1 MISVKYYLKDKRAS
15 RKSSIRASVCF
26 QGKRLVFSVG
36 ASYNPVNWDYEM
48 GRPKKIKGDERFAAV
63 TSKLKELEVKI
74 HKSYNELSDY
84 GLLPV
89 KPNKLL
95 SKIFDTSTKDKPIK
109 KEKPAL
115 TLAQFIHT
123 FIRDCETGKRL
134 TNKRLKMEYDT
145 IKTFITTKNHFQKF
159 EESYKKPIYLKDFN
173 QAVHDDFVDYLEIE
187 LDHSRNSSSKHI
199 TNIRQVLLYAIKL
212 NEYSKISFYDI
223 KFETGREDSDN
234 IYLTDDELKLMIN
247 LNNLSSEL
255 EENVKDL
262 FIIGAYTGL
271 RFSNYV
277 SLDLGLINDGFIEVI
292 NIKTNIKNTI
302 PILPEVEKIITKY
315 KGQLPVAPTNQEF
328 NRTLKDIAQ
337 RIPELHRPFEKR
349 ITKGREKHVI
359 RKMKWEMVMT
369 HTARRSFC
377 TNMYLKGVPVPTI
390 MAISGHRTE
399 KNFYKYIKADGMEH
413 ARLMKRLLSE
423 VTVGR

>member
-1 MISVKYYLKDKRAS
+1 
-15 RKSSIRASVCF
+15 
-26 QGKRLVFSVG
+26 
-36 ASYNPVNWDYEM
+36 
-48 GRPKKIKGDERFAAV
+48 
-63 TSKLKELEVKI
+63 
-74 HKSYNELSDY
+74 
-84 GLLPV
+84 
-89 KPNKLL
+89 
-95 SKIFDTSTKDKPIK
+95 
-109 KEKPAL
+109 
-115 TLAQFIHT
+115 
-123 FIRDCETGKRL
+123 
-134 TNKRLKMEYDT
+134 MEYDT
-145 IKTFITTKNHFQKF
+145 IKTFITTKNHFEKF
-159 EESYKKPIYLKDFN
+159 EQGYKKPIYLKDFN
-173 QAVHDDFVDYLEIE
+173 QAVHDDFIEYLEIE

-199 TNIRQVLLYAIKL
+199 TNIRQVLLYAIKF

-234 IYLTDDELKLMIN
+234 IYLTDEELNMIIN
-247 LNNLSSEL
+247 LSNFNSAQ
-255 EENVKDL
+255 EEHVRDL

-302 PILPEVEKIITKY
+302 PIFPEVEKIIRKY
-315 KGQLPVAPTNQEF
+315 KSHLPVAPTNQEF

-413 ARLMKRLLSE
+413 ARLMKKIYENS
-423 VTVGR
+423 

>member
-1 MISVKYYLKDKRAS
+1 MISIKYYLKDKRAE
-15 RKSSIRASVCF
+15 RKTSIRASVCF
-26 QGKRLVFSVG
+26 QGNRLVFSVG
-36 ASYNPVNWDYEM
+36 ESYSPLCWDYEKGM
-48 GRPKKIKGDERFAAV
+48 PKKIKGDERFAAL
-63 TSKLKELEVKI
+63 TSKLKELELKI
-74 HKSYNELSDY
+74 HKSYIELSQH

-89 KPNKLL
+89 KPKKLL
-95 SKIFDTSTKDKPIK
+95 AKIFDAPTKDKLIK
-109 KEKPAL
+109 KDRPIL
-115 TLAQFIHT
+115 TLAQFIHI

-145 IKTFITTKNHFQKF
+145 IKTFITTKNHFQNF

-173 QAVHDDFVDYLEIE
+173 QSVHDDFIEYLEIE

-212 NEYSKISFYDI
+212 NEYPKISFYDI

-234 IYLTDDELKLMIN
+234 IYLSDEELKLWIN
-247 LNNLSSEL
+247 LNDFNSQL
-255 EENVKDL
+255 EENVRDL
-262 FIIGAYTGL
+262 FILGAYTGL

-277 SLDLGLINDGFIEVI
+277 SLDLGLINDGYIEVI
-292 NIKTNIKNTI
+292 NIKTNIKNII

-315 KGQLPVAPTNQEF
+315 NSKLPIAPTNQEF

-349 ITKGREKHVI
+349 ITKGREKQII

-413 ARLMKRLLSE
+413 ARMMKKMLNGE
-423 VTVGR
+423 P